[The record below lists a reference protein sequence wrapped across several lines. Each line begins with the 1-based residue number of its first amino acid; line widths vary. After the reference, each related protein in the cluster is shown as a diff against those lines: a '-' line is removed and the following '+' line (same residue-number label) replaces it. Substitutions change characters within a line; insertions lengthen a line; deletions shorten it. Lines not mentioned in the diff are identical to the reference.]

1 MWLYVP
7 SDLNA
12 EVAADGAGERVVG
25 AGLAQELAARLD
37 GVGALPDHADDR
49 ARGHVRDE
57 SREELLASQVGVVL
71 LKQLLGGLWKK
82 ESRKA
87 VGVRT
92 SEGEDGRRKE
102 KRARE
107 VKRGKA
113 E

>member
-71 LKQLLGGLWKK
+71 LKQLLGGLR
-82 ESRKA
+82 SR
-87 VGVRT
+87 
-92 SEGEDGRRKE
+92 EEERKS
-102 KRARE
+102 
-107 VKRGKA
+107 GS
-113 E
+113 